1 MEGNGVPR
9 GKKQNMKFKN
19 YILLLVTVI
28 SFVLCTSAVA
38 QTSGRASYYGNRF
51 HGRMTSD
58 GSVYHRDSMTCAHR
72 TLPFGTVLKVTN
84 KKNGKVVVVRVNDRG
99 PYVRGRVIDLSYAA
113 AKHLGMLNQGV
124 AAVKIENLGHESD
137 PLVAQQLKSNG
148 LEQFLD
154 VSLPEFHFLDVKTGE
169 SYTVSEWR
177 EHDEQLRQRRL
188 NEANAKRSYRIAEGK
203 LTAFK

>member
-1 MEGNGVPR
+1 MN
-9 GKKQNMKFKN
+9 FKN

-28 SFVLCTSAVA
+28 SFVLSTSAVA

-51 HGRMTSD
+51 HGRMTSE

-99 PYVRGRVIDLSYAA
+99 PFVRGRVIDLSYAA
-113 AKHLGMLNQGV
+113 AKHLGMLAQGV
-124 AAVKIENLGHESD
+124 VAVKIEKLGHESD

-148 LEQFLD
+148 LDQFLD
-154 VSLPEFHFLDVKTGE
+154 VTLPEFHFLDVKTGV
-169 SYTVSEWR
+169 SYTMSEWQKR
-177 EHDEQLRQRRL
+177 DEEMRKRRL
-188 NEANAKRSYRIAEGK
+188 NEANAKRSYRIAPDR